1 MDKELVIYEG
11 LVASVRPI
19 SIYEYEDYLK
29 YLTNYLAELDLKV
42 ESKEDEK
49 SLAKLRAKLN
59 SAAKQIGDRRK
70 GVVRE
75 AVGDYAA
82 KMQTLEKMLTATAK
96 QISANIDEFN
106 GNIDEFNG
114 KAKPYPFTLDVQP
127 LSDKQLE
134 AVIALCEKEGIPYK
148 KKERN

>member
-19 SIYEYEDYLK
+19 SIYEYENYLT
-29 YLTNYLAELDLKV
+29 YLTNYLAELDLTV

-106 GNIDEFNG
+106 G